1 MDYMFLKKLILI
13 LTVLMPLISC
23 SDSPADLSEYRGVN
37 YITASNLASG
47 SWTSDDP
54 VQGAFHYMGFNTDS
68 AGAADGPSVV
78 VFTGLP
84 NNADSGDI
92 SRIEIFN
99 LVPNGDFEAVPGAEW
114 DTVGTASFAQENAD
128 NNRVHDDAGNN
139 SLYFDIAAETD
150 VIRYNLASLEDSFQ
164 ANQNYIIRLLFTR
177 STTNDTAVFEY
188 NDGANPPVSAPYTY
202 WNPIV
207 QTGWNADNS
216 VYTSFPDDESL
227 NTNITANAG
236 ARFCINSFA
245 TVVNTTKEG
254 YIDDFRIVRSDQ
266 NYYIR
271 LTVPYSEA
279 GRPDLHSG
287 TYRFSLY
294 IKGEAD
300 ADVSPAYQNRFRSSK
315 ISLGINNDIT
325 GFSASSYNNATW
337 TKLSVDKFIQIEN
350 GDSIELKIA
359 PADFTNLPNSLDT
372 GSVLIASPL
381 LYYISD

>member
-68 AGAADGPSVV
+68 AGAADVPVV
-78 VFTGLP
+78 GVFTGLP

-245 TVVNTTKEG
+245 TVVNKIQEG

-279 GRPDLHSG
+279 GRPDLYSG

-300 ADVSPAYQNRFRSSK
+300 ADVSPAAQNRFRSSK